1 MIFDSIYELI
11 DKHNPVSNNQSGLR
25 SNDSCIHQLIVIT
38 CNVFSAFDANPS
50 LEFFGVFFDLSKEF
64 DRAWHDG
71 LLYTLKY
78 NGINGNLFKLIKLF
92 LNNRRQRVFING
104 QSSVWKSVTVGVSQ
118 GSLLGLLFFLICI
131 SDLRQK
137 AIAQSYSVKKMF

>member
-25 SNDSCIHQLIVIT
+25 SNGS

-50 LEFFGVFFDLSKEF
+50 LEFFGVFFDLSKAF
-64 DRAWHDG
+64 DRAWHGG

-78 NGINGNLFKLIKLF
+78 NGING
-92 LNNRRQRVFING
+92 
-104 QSSVWKSVTVGVSQ
+104 
-118 GSLLGLLFFLICI
+118 
-131 SDLRQK
+131 
-137 AIAQSYSVKKMF
+137 